1 MKTKILFIKMFVLSC
16 MLFTLG
22 FTAGS
27 CSDDDDVLQAGY
39 GYAQFKLYKSGLA
52 ETKKTRAST
61 NELNYLRDAQKM
73 KIVLINQDDGTEVVQ
88 TVGLE
93 AMGDDSEFGLRSE
106 KLQLMAGTYQIVGF
120 YLFKAD
126 GTAQELKQIL
136 SGEPYEKTII
146 TVING
151 GLAVQ
156 DIHVKVVNRGIV
168 KFTVTKNFLPS
179 TRATLGEDY
188 LFSDIKYINVT
199 VQEQFTK
206 KDTTFSNVSVEYTE
220 KLDGNGT
227 KISVAV
233 SDSLFRL
240 PAGKYKV
247 KNYTTIKKNKS
258 SLEYGE
264 VNGADFEVSDNVTT
278 EVKIPVNFSKTTG
291 SIKDYLILK
300 EIWEALKGPAIPE
313 KNQKGW
319 SYSGVTY
326 PLGTNWDFNKDIDL
340 WGEQPGVGL
349 DEKGRVI
356 GLTIGA
362 FGPEGDIPA
371 SLGEL
376 TELRTLSLGNHSE
389 QVGDNI
395 IEKTIGTE
403 LTEVQ
408 KNSVRNDF
416 YNKFVKKDMASYFS
430 EPIQAALKWQKEGI
444 PSRFSQADVKSEASR
459 PSLKDV
465 PVNRLTNG
473 IHRIP
478 ASIGNLVNLQYL
490 YIANGKF
497 EGFEPG
503 TNLSKLENL
512 TDLEIYNCPSMKKL
526 PEELQQLPNLQ
537 SFNLAS
543 NPNLGDFHED
553 LGKFVASES
562 ISKTLQIF
570 YLTYNKLT
578 VLPDMSMVKKLGK
591 LDCAYNKIKKIEKA
605 FGSDVVLVQ
614 LSMDYNQ
621 IEELPRDGSG
631 SFCGYADVESFSFA
645 YNKLK
650 KFPNIFSSQSV
661 YVMSSVNFSFNEID
675 GFEGEENGTFNGVN
689 ASTIA
694 LGGNKLKKFPNIFS
708 SQSIY
713 VMSSVNFSF
722 NEIDGFEGEEDG
734 TFKGV
739 NANTIAL
746 GGNKL
751 KKFPDILFKT
761 NSQVSVLGL
770 NGNGIEEIPKGTFS
784 ASKYSYMMKT
794 LDLTYNKLS
803 KLPDDFNGKNM
814 PFLYGV
820 DISNNRFTEVP
831 TGPMDAATLTV
842 YAVRSQRDENGNRLL
857 RKWPSNISLC
867 PSLRQFCIGG
877 NDLRKITDTISPYVI
892 VFEIKDNP
900 NISLN
905 LSNVCNMI
913 KAGAYLLIYDPEQD
927 IRGCDYLKN

>member
-1 MKTKILFIKMFVLSC
+1 MKTEILFIRMFVLSC
-16 MLFTLG
+16 ILFILG
-22 FTAGS
+22 FTVGS
-27 CSDDDDVLQAGY
+27 CSDDDDAVLQAGY

-478 ASIGNLVNLQYL
+478 ASIGNLENLQYL

-553 LGKFVASES
+553 LGEFVASEN

-570 YLTYNKLT
+570 YLTYNNLT

-645 YNKLK
+645 H
-650 KFPNIFSSQSV
+650 
-661 YVMSSVNFSFNEID
+661 
-675 GFEGEENGTFNGVN
+675 
-689 ASTIA
+689 
-694 LGGNKLKKFPNIFS
+694 NKLKKFPNIFS

>member
-1 MKTKILFIKMFVLSC
+1 MKTKILFIRMFVLSC
-16 MLFTLG
+16 ILFILG
-22 FTAGS
+22 FTVGS
-27 CSDDDDVLQAGY
+27 CSDDDDAVLQAGY

-553 LGKFVASES
+553 LGEFVASEN

-570 YLTYNKLT
+570 YLTYNNLT

-591 LDCAYNKIKKIEKA
+591 LDWAYNKIKKIEKA

-645 YNKLK
+645 H
-650 KFPNIFSSQSV
+650 
-661 YVMSSVNFSFNEID
+661 
-675 GFEGEENGTFNGVN
+675 
-689 ASTIA
+689 
-694 LGGNKLKKFPNIFS
+694 NKLKKFPNIFS

>member
-1 MKTKILFIKMFVLSC
+1 MKTEILFIRMFVLSC
-16 MLFTLG
+16 ILFILG
-22 FTAGS
+22 FTVGS
-27 CSDDDDVLQAGY
+27 CSDDDDAVLQAGY

-52 ETKKTRAST
+52 ETKKMRAST

-553 LGKFVASES
+553 LGEFVASEN

-570 YLTYNKLT
+570 YLTYNNLT

-645 YNKLK
+645 H
-650 KFPNIFSSQSV
+650 
-661 YVMSSVNFSFNEID
+661 
-675 GFEGEENGTFNGVN
+675 
-689 ASTIA
+689 
-694 LGGNKLKKFPNIFS
+694 NKLKKFPNIFS

>member
-1 MKTKILFIKMFVLSC
+1 MKTKILFIRMFVLSC
-16 MLFTLG
+16 ILFILG
-22 FTAGS
+22 FTVGS
-27 CSDDDDVLQAGY
+27 CSDDDDAVLQAGY

-553 LGKFVASES
+553 LCEFVASEN

-570 YLTYNKLT
+570 YLTYNNLT

-645 YNKLK
+645 H
-650 KFPNIFSSQSV
+650 
-661 YVMSSVNFSFNEID
+661 
-675 GFEGEENGTFNGVN
+675 
-689 ASTIA
+689 
-694 LGGNKLKKFPNIFS
+694 NKLKKFPNIFS

>member
-1 MKTKILFIKMFVLSC
+1 MKTEILFIRMFVLSC
-16 MLFTLG
+16 ILFILG
-22 FTAGS
+22 FTVGS
-27 CSDDDDVLQAGY
+27 CSDDDDAVLQAGY

-553 LGKFVASES
+553 LGEFVASEN

-570 YLTYNKLT
+570 YLTYNNLT

-645 YNKLK
+645 H
-650 KFPNIFSSQSV
+650 
-661 YVMSSVNFSFNEID
+661 
-675 GFEGEENGTFNGVN
+675 
-689 ASTIA
+689 
-694 LGGNKLKKFPNIFS
+694 NKLKKFPNIFS

>member
-1 MKTKILFIKMFVLSC
+1 MKTEILFIRMFVLSC
-16 MLFTLG
+16 ILFILG
-22 FTAGS
+22 FTVGS
-27 CSDDDDVLQAGY
+27 CSDDDDAVLQAGY

-126 GTAQELKQIL
+126 GTAQELKQVL

-553 LGKFVASES
+553 LGEFVASEN

-570 YLTYNKLT
+570 YLTYNNLT

-645 YNKLK
+645 H
-650 KFPNIFSSQSV
+650 
-661 YVMSSVNFSFNEID
+661 
-675 GFEGEENGTFNGVN
+675 
-689 ASTIA
+689 
-694 LGGNKLKKFPNIFS
+694 NKLKKFPNIFS

>member
-1 MKTKILFIKMFVLSC
+1 MKTEILFIRMFVLSC
-16 MLFTLG
+16 ILFILG
-22 FTAGS
+22 FTVGS
-27 CSDDDDVLQAGY
+27 CSDDDDAVLQAGY

-553 LGKFVASES
+553 LGEFVASEN

-570 YLTYNKLT
+570 YLTYNNLT

-645 YNKLK
+645 H
-650 KFPNIFSSQSV
+650 
-661 YVMSSVNFSFNEID
+661 
-675 GFEGEENGTFNGVN
+675 
-689 ASTIA
+689 
-694 LGGNKLKKFPNIFS
+694 NKLKKFPNIFS

-927 IRGCDYLKN
+927 IRGGDYLKN

>member
-1 MKTKILFIKMFVLSC
+1 MKTKILFIRMFVLSC
-16 MLFTLG
+16 ILFILG
-22 FTAGS
+22 FTVGS
-27 CSDDDDVLQAGY
+27 CSDDDDAVLQAGY

-553 LGKFVASES
+553 LGEFVASEN

-570 YLTYNKLT
+570 YLTYNNLT

-645 YNKLK
+645 H
-650 KFPNIFSSQSV
+650 
-661 YVMSSVNFSFNEID
+661 
-675 GFEGEENGTFNGVN
+675 
-689 ASTIA
+689 
-694 LGGNKLKKFPNIFS
+694 NKLKKFPNIFS

-913 KAGAYLLIYDPEQD
+913 NAGAYLLIYDPEQD
-927 IRGCDYLKN
+927 ICGCDYLKN

>member
-1 MKTKILFIKMFVLSC
+1 MKTEILFIRMFVLSC
-16 MLFTLG
+16 ILFILG
-22 FTAGS
+22 FTVGS
-27 CSDDDDVLQAGY
+27 CSDDDDAVLQAGY

-553 LGKFVASES
+553 LGEFVASEN

-570 YLTYNKLT
+570 YLTYNNLT

-645 YNKLK
+645 H
-650 KFPNIFSSQSV
+650 
-661 YVMSSVNFSFNEID
+661 
-675 GFEGEENGTFNGVN
+675 
-689 ASTIA
+689 
-694 LGGNKLKKFPNIFS
+694 NKLKKFPNIFS

-927 IRGCDYLKN
+927 IRGCDYLKKLNG

>member
-39 GYAQFKLYKSGLA
+39 GYAQFKLYKGVSTG
-52 ETKKTRAST
+52 TRAST
-61 NELNYLRDAQKM
+61 NELDYLRDAQKM
-73 KIVLINQDDGTEVVQ
+73 KIVLINQEDGTEIVQ

-93 AMGDDSEFGLRSE
+93 AMGDDSEFGLRSD
-106 KLQLMAGTYQIVGF
+106 KLQLMAGTYQIIGF
-120 YLFKAD
+120 YLYKAD
-126 GTAQELKQIL
+126 GTTQDLKQIL
-136 SGEPYEKTII
+136 SGEPDKKTIL
-146 TVING
+146 TVVNG

-156 DIHVKVVNRGIV
+156 DIQVKVVNRGIV
-168 KFTVTKNFLPS
+168 KFTITKNFLPS
-179 TRATLGEDY
+179 TRAIGEDY
-188 LFSDIKYINVT
+188 VFSDIKYINVT

-206 KDTTFSNVSVEYTE
+206 KETTLENIAVKYTE
-220 KLDGNGT
+220 KLDDSGK

-240 PAGKYKV
+240 SAGKYKI
-247 KNYTTIKKNKS
+247 KSYTTKKKNKG

-264 VNGADFEVSDNVTT
+264 VNGADFEVLDNVTT
-278 EVKIPVNFSKTTG
+278 EVNVPINFSKTAG
-291 SIKDYLILK
+291 SIKDYLVLK
-300 EIWEALKGPAIPE
+300 EMWEALKGPSIPE

-319 SYSGVTY
+319 SYSGTTY

-340 WGEQPGVGL
+340 WGDQPGVDL
-349 DEKGRVI
+349 DAKGRVT
-356 GLTIGA
+356 GLSIGA
-362 FGPEGDIPA
+362 FGPEGDIPE
-371 SLGEL
+371 SLGDL
-376 TELRTLSLGNHSE
+376 TELRTLSLGNHSD

-395 IEKTIGTE
+395 IEKTMGTE

-408 KNSVRNDF
+408 KNSIRSDY
-416 YNKFVKKDMASYFS
+416 YNKFVKVDIESYFS

-444 PSRFSQADVKSEASR
+444 PSRFSQPTVNSKANR

-478 ASIGNLVNLQYL
+478 ASIGNLKKLQYL

-503 TNLSKLENL
+503 TDLSGLENL
-512 TDLEIYNCPSMKKL
+512 TDLEIYNCPSMTKL
-526 PEELQQLPNLQ
+526 PEELNKLPNLQ

-543 NPNLGDFHED
+543 NPSLGDFHED
-553 LGKFVASES
+553 LGEFVASEN

-570 YLTYNKLT
+570 YLTYNNLT

-645 YNKLK
+645 HNKLK
-650 KFPNIFSSQSV
+650 KFP
-661 YVMSSVNFSFNEID
+661 
-675 GFEGEENGTFNGVN
+675 
-689 ASTIA
+689 
-694 LGGNKLKKFPNIFS
+694 K
-708 SQSIY
+708 
-713 VMSSVNFSF
+713 
-722 NEIDGFEGEEDG
+722 
-734 TFKGV
+734 
-739 NANTIAL
+739 
-746 GGNKL
+746 
-751 KKFPDILFKT
+751 ILFDT
-761 NSQVSVLGL
+761 NSQVSALGL
-770 NGNGIEEIPKGTFS
+770 NGNGIEEIPKGTFN

-794 LDLTYNKLS
+794 FDLTYNHLS

-820 DISNNRFTEVP
+820 DLSNNRFTEVP

-842 YAVRSQRDENGNRLL
+842 YAVRNQRDENGNRLL
-857 RKWPSNISLC
+857 RKWPGNLGLC

-877 NDLRKITDTISPYVI
+877 NDLRKISDTISSAII

>member
-1 MKTKILFIKMFVLSC
+1 MKTEILFIRMFVLSC
-16 MLFTLG
+16 ILFILG
-22 FTAGS
+22 FTVGS
-27 CSDDDDVLQAGY
+27 CSDDDDAVLQAGY

-389 QVGDNI
+389 QVRDNI

-553 LGKFVASES
+553 LGEFVASEN

-570 YLTYNKLT
+570 YLTYNNLT

-645 YNKLK
+645 H
-650 KFPNIFSSQSV
+650 
-661 YVMSSVNFSFNEID
+661 
-675 GFEGEENGTFNGVN
+675 
-689 ASTIA
+689 
-694 LGGNKLKKFPNIFS
+694 NKLKKFPNIFS

>member
-1 MKTKILFIKMFVLSC
+1 MKTEILFIRMFVLSC
-16 MLFTLG
+16 ILFILG
-22 FTAGS
+22 FTVGS
-27 CSDDDDVLQAGY
+27 CSDDDDAVLQAGY

-553 LGKFVASES
+553 LGEFVASEN

-570 YLTYNKLT
+570 YLTYNNLT

-645 YNKLK
+645 H
-650 KFPNIFSSQSV
+650 
-661 YVMSSVNFSFNEID
+661 
-675 GFEGEENGTFNGVN
+675 
-689 ASTIA
+689 
-694 LGGNKLKKFPNIFS
+694 NKLKKFPNIFS

-913 KAGAYLLIYDPEQD
+913 KAGAYLLIYDPEHD

>member
-1 MKTKILFIKMFVLSC
+1 MKTKILFIRMFVLSC
-16 MLFTLG
+16 ILFILG
-22 FTAGS
+22 FTVGS
-27 CSDDDDVLQAGY
+27 CSDDDDAVLQAGY

-340 WGEQPGVGL
+340 WGKQPGVGL

-553 LGKFVASES
+553 LGEFVASEN

-570 YLTYNKLT
+570 YLTYNNLT

-645 YNKLK
+645 H
-650 KFPNIFSSQSV
+650 
-661 YVMSSVNFSFNEID
+661 
-675 GFEGEENGTFNGVN
+675 
-689 ASTIA
+689 
-694 LGGNKLKKFPNIFS
+694 NKLKKFPNIFS

>member
-1 MKTKILFIKMFVLSC
+1 MKTEILFIRMFVLSC
-16 MLFTLG
+16 ILFILG
-22 FTAGS
+22 FTVGS
-27 CSDDDDVLQAGY
+27 CSDDDDAVLQAGY

-553 LGKFVASES
+553 LGEFVASEN

-570 YLTYNKLT
+570 YLTYNNLT

-645 YNKLK
+645 H
-650 KFPNIFSSQSV
+650 
-661 YVMSSVNFSFNEID
+661 
-675 GFEGEENGTFNGVN
+675 
-689 ASTIA
+689 
-694 LGGNKLKKFPNIFS
+694 NKLKKFPNIFS

-739 NANTIAL
+739 NTNTIAL

>member
-1 MKTKILFIKMFVLSC
+1 MKTEILFIRMFVLSC

-22 FTAGS
+22 FTVGS
-27 CSDDDDVLQAGY
+27 CSDDDDAVLQAGY
-39 GYAQFKLYKSGLA
+39 GYAQFKLYKSCLA
-52 ETKKTRAST
+52 ETKVTRAST

-247 KNYTTIKKNKS
+247 KNYTTIKKNKG

-553 LGKFVASES
+553 LGEFVASEN

-570 YLTYNKLT
+570 YLTYNNLT

-645 YNKLK
+645 H
-650 KFPNIFSSQSV
+650 
-661 YVMSSVNFSFNEID
+661 
-675 GFEGEENGTFNGVN
+675 
-689 ASTIA
+689 
-694 LGGNKLKKFPNIFS
+694 NKLKKFPNIFS

>member
-1 MKTKILFIKMFVLSC
+1 MKTEILFIRMFVLSC
-16 MLFTLG
+16 ILFILG
-22 FTAGS
+22 FTVGS
-27 CSDDDDVLQAGY
+27 CSDDDDAVLQAGY

-553 LGKFVASES
+553 LGEFVASEN

-570 YLTYNKLT
+570 YLTYNNLT

-645 YNKLK
+645 H
-650 KFPNIFSSQSV
+650 
-661 YVMSSVNFSFNEID
+661 
-675 GFEGEENGTFNGVN
+675 
-689 ASTIA
+689 
-694 LGGNKLKKFPNIFS
+694 NKLKKFPNIFS

-877 NDLRKITDTISPYVI
+877 NDLRRITDTISPYVI

>member
-1 MKTKILFIKMFVLSC
+1 MKTKILFIRMFVLSC
-16 MLFTLG
+16 ILFILG
-22 FTAGS
+22 FTVGS
-27 CSDDDDVLQAGY
+27 CSDDDDAVLQAGY

-151 GLAVQ
+151 ELAVQ

-553 LGKFVASES
+553 LGEFVASEN

-570 YLTYNKLT
+570 YLTYNNLT

-645 YNKLK
+645 H
-650 KFPNIFSSQSV
+650 
-661 YVMSSVNFSFNEID
+661 
-675 GFEGEENGTFNGVN
+675 
-689 ASTIA
+689 
-694 LGGNKLKKFPNIFS
+694 NKLKKFPNIFS

>member
-1 MKTKILFIKMFVLSC
+1 MKTEILFIRMFVLSC
-16 MLFTLG
+16 ILFILG
-22 FTAGS
+22 FTVGS
-27 CSDDDDVLQAGY
+27 CSDDDDAVLQAGY

-319 SYSGVTY
+319 SYSGLTY

-553 LGKFVASES
+553 LGEFVASEN

-570 YLTYNKLT
+570 YLTYNNLT

-645 YNKLK
+645 H
-650 KFPNIFSSQSV
+650 
-661 YVMSSVNFSFNEID
+661 
-675 GFEGEENGTFNGVN
+675 
-689 ASTIA
+689 
-694 LGGNKLKKFPNIFS
+694 NKLKKFPNIFS

>member
-1 MKTKILFIKMFVLSC
+1 MKTEILFIRMFVLSC
-16 MLFTLG
+16 ILFILG
-22 FTAGS
+22 FTVGS
-27 CSDDDDVLQAGY
+27 CSDDDDAVLQAGY

-553 LGKFVASES
+553 LGEFVASEN

-570 YLTYNKLT
+570 YLTYNNLT

-645 YNKLK
+645 HNKLK
-650 KFPNIFSSQSV
+650 KFPNIFSSQSR
-661 YVMSSVNFSFNEID
+661 
-675 GFEGEENGTFNGVN
+675 
-689 ASTIA
+689 
-694 LGGNKLKKFPNIFS
+694 
-708 SQSIY
+708 Y

>member
-1 MKTKILFIKMFVLSC
+1 MKTEILFIRMFVLSC
-16 MLFTLG
+16 ILFILG
-22 FTAGS
+22 FTVGS
-27 CSDDDDVLQAGY
+27 CSDDDDAVLQAGY

-553 LGKFVASES
+553 LGEFVASEN

-570 YLTYNKLT
+570 YLTYNNLT

-645 YNKLK
+645 H
-650 KFPNIFSSQSV
+650 
-661 YVMSSVNFSFNEID
+661 
-675 GFEGEENGTFNGVN
+675 
-689 ASTIA
+689 
-694 LGGNKLKKFPNIFS
+694 NKLKKFPNIFS

-927 IRGCDYLKN
+927 IRGCDYLSIKWINNKKESI

>member
-1 MKTKILFIKMFVLSC
+1 MKTEILFIRMFVLSC
-16 MLFTLG
+16 ILFILG
-22 FTAGS
+22 FTVGS
-27 CSDDDDVLQAGY
+27 CSDDDDAVLQAGY

-126 GTAQELKQIL
+126 GTAQELKQFL

-553 LGKFVASES
+553 LGEFVASEN

-570 YLTYNKLT
+570 YLTYNNLT

-645 YNKLK
+645 H
-650 KFPNIFSSQSV
+650 
-661 YVMSSVNFSFNEID
+661 
-675 GFEGEENGTFNGVN
+675 
-689 ASTIA
+689 
-694 LGGNKLKKFPNIFS
+694 NKLKKFPNIFS

>member
-1 MKTKILFIKMFVLSC
+1 MKTEILFIRMFVLSC
-16 MLFTLG
+16 ILFILG
-22 FTAGS
+22 FTVGS
-27 CSDDDDVLQAGY
+27 CSDDDDAVLQAGY

-553 LGKFVASES
+553 LGEFVASEN

-570 YLTYNKLT
+570 YLTYNNLT

-645 YNKLK
+645 H
-650 KFPNIFSSQSV
+650 
-661 YVMSSVNFSFNEID
+661 
-675 GFEGEENGTFNGVN
+675 
-689 ASTIA
+689 
-694 LGGNKLKKFPNIFS
+694 NKLKKFPNIFS

-820 DISNNRFTEVP
+820 DTSNNRFTEVP

>member
-1 MKTKILFIKMFVLSC
+1 MKTEILFIRMFVLSC
-16 MLFTLG
+16 ILFILG
-22 FTAGS
+22 FTVGS
-27 CSDDDDVLQAGY
+27 CSDDDDAVLQAGY

-300 EIWEALKGPAIPE
+300 EIWEALKGPSIPE

-553 LGKFVASES
+553 LGEFVASEN

-570 YLTYNKLT
+570 YLTYNNLT

-645 YNKLK
+645 H
-650 KFPNIFSSQSV
+650 
-661 YVMSSVNFSFNEID
+661 
-675 GFEGEENGTFNGVN
+675 
-689 ASTIA
+689 
-694 LGGNKLKKFPNIFS
+694 NKLKKFPNIFS

>member
-1 MKTKILFIKMFVLSC
+1 MKTEILFIRMFVLSC
-16 MLFTLG
+16 ILFILG
-22 FTAGS
+22 FTVGS
-27 CSDDDDVLQAGY
+27 CSDDDDAVLQAGY

-395 IEKTIGTE
+395 IERTIGTE

-553 LGKFVASES
+553 LGEFVASEN

-570 YLTYNKLT
+570 YLTYNNLT

-645 YNKLK
+645 H
-650 KFPNIFSSQSV
+650 
-661 YVMSSVNFSFNEID
+661 
-675 GFEGEENGTFNGVN
+675 
-689 ASTIA
+689 
-694 LGGNKLKKFPNIFS
+694 NKLKKFPNIFS

>member
-1 MKTKILFIKMFVLSC
+1 MKTEILFIRMFVLSC
-16 MLFTLG
+16 ILFILG
-22 FTAGS
+22 FTVGS
-27 CSDDDDVLQAGY
+27 CSDDDDAVLQAGY

-473 IHRIP
+473 IHRSP

-553 LGKFVASES
+553 LGEFVASEN

-570 YLTYNKLT
+570 YLTYNNLT

-645 YNKLK
+645 H
-650 KFPNIFSSQSV
+650 
-661 YVMSSVNFSFNEID
+661 
-675 GFEGEENGTFNGVN
+675 
-689 ASTIA
+689 
-694 LGGNKLKKFPNIFS
+694 NKLKKFPNIFS

>member
-1 MKTKILFIKMFVLSC
+1 MKTKILFIRMFVLSC
-16 MLFTLG
+16 ILFILG
-22 FTAGS
+22 FTVGS
-27 CSDDDDVLQAGY
+27 CSDDDDAVLQAGY

-478 ASIGNLVNLQYL
+478 ASIGNLKNLQYL

-553 LGKFVASES
+553 LGEFVASEN

-570 YLTYNKLT
+570 YLTYNNLT

-645 YNKLK
+645 H
-650 KFPNIFSSQSV
+650 
-661 YVMSSVNFSFNEID
+661 
-675 GFEGEENGTFNGVN
+675 
-689 ASTIA
+689 
-694 LGGNKLKKFPNIFS
+694 NKLKKFPNIFS

>member
-1 MKTKILFIKMFVLSC
+1 MKTKILFIRMFVLSC

-22 FTAGS
+22 FTVGS
-27 CSDDDDVLQAGY
+27 CSDDDDAVLQAGY

-120 YLFKAD
+120 YLYKAD
-126 GTAQELKQIL
+126 GTAQDLKQIL
-136 SGEPYEKTII
+136 SGEPDKKTII

-156 DIHVKVVNRGIV
+156 DIHVKVVNRGMV

-179 TRATLGEDY
+179 TRAALGEDY
-188 LFSDIKYINVT
+188 LFSDIEYITVT

-206 KDTTFSNVSVEYTE
+206 KDMTFTDVAVEYTE
-220 KLDGNGT
+220 KLNGNGT

-233 SDSLFRL
+233 SDSIFRL
-240 PAGKYKV
+240 SAGKYKV
-247 KNYTTIKKNKS
+247 KNYTTKKKNKG

-319 SYSGVTY
+319 SYSGTTY
-326 PLGTNWDFNKDIDL
+326 PLGTNWDFDKDIDL
-340 WGEQPGVGL
+340 WGEQPGVEL
-349 DEKGRVI
+349 DAKGRVTA
-356 GLTIGA
+356 LSIGA
-362 FGPEGDIPA
+362 FAPEGDIPE
-371 SLGEL
+371 SLGDL
-376 TELRTLSLGNHSE
+376 TELGTLSLGNHSD

-395 IEKTIGTE
+395 IEKTMGAE

-408 KNSVRNDF
+408 KNSIRSDF
-416 YNKFVKKDMASYFS
+416 YNKFVNNDIALYFS
-430 EPIQAALKWQKEGI
+430 EPIQDALKWQKEEVSANFPQYSVIG
-444 PSRFSQADVKSEASR
+444 KTSR

-473 IHRIP
+473 IRQIP
-478 ASIGNLVNLQYL
+478 TSIGKLKNLQYL

-497 EGFEPG
+497 EGFEQG
-503 TNLSKLENL
+503 TDLSGLENL
-512 TDLEIYNCPSMKKL
+512 TDIEIYNCPSMKKL

-543 NPNLGDFHED
+543 NPSLGDFHED

-591 LDCAYNKIKKIEKA
+591 LDCAYNKITRIEKA
-605 FGSDVVLVQ
+605 FGSDVNLVQ

-621 IEELPRDGSG
+621 ITELPRDDNGN
-631 SFCGYADVESFSFA
+631 FCGYADVESFSFA
-645 YNKLK
+645 HNKLK
-650 KFPNIFSSQSV
+650 KFPNIFSAQSI

-675 GFEGEENGTFNGVN
+675 GFEGEENGTFKGVN

-694 LGGNKLKKFPNIFS
+694 LGS
-708 SQSIY
+708 
-713 VMSSVNFSF
+713 
-722 NEIDGFEGEEDG
+722 
-734 TFKGV
+734 
-739 NANTIAL
+739 
-746 GGNKL
+746 NKL

-761 NSQVSVLGL
+761 NSKVAVLGL
-770 NGNGIEEIPKGTFS
+770 SGNGIEEIPKGTFK
-784 ASKYSYMMKT
+784 ASKYSSMMKT
-794 LDLTYNKLS
+794 FDLTYNKLS
-803 KLPDDFNGKNM
+803 KLPDDFNGENM

-831 TGPMDAATLTV
+831 TGPMNAATLTV
-842 YAVRSQRDENGNRLL
+842 YAVRNQRDENGNRLL
-857 RKWPSNISLC
+857 RKWPSNIIPLC

-877 NDLRKITDTISPYVI
+877 NDLRKITETISSRVV

-905 LSNVCNMI
+905 LSNVCDMI
-913 KAGAYLLIYDPEQD
+913 KRGAYLLIYDPEQD
-927 IRGCDYLKN
+927 IRGCDYLKK

>member
-1 MKTKILFIKMFVLSC
+1 MKTEILFIRMFVLSC
-16 MLFTLG
+16 ILFILG
-22 FTAGS
+22 FTVGS
-27 CSDDDDVLQAGY
+27 CSDDDDAVLQAGY

-553 LGKFVASES
+553 LGEFVASEN

-570 YLTYNKLT
+570 YLTYNNLT

-645 YNKLK
+645 H
-650 KFPNIFSSQSV
+650 
-661 YVMSSVNFSFNEID
+661 
-675 GFEGEENGTFNGVN
+675 
-689 ASTIA
+689 
-694 LGGNKLKKFPNIFS
+694 NKLKKFPNIFS

-927 IRGCDYLKN
+927 IRGCDYVKN

>member
-1 MKTKILFIKMFVLSC
+1 MKTEILFIRMFVLSC
-16 MLFTLG
+16 ILFILG
-22 FTAGS
+22 FTVGS
-27 CSDDDDVLQAGY
+27 CSDDDDAVLQAGY

-553 LGKFVASES
+553 LGEFVASEN

-570 YLTYNKLT
+570 YLTYNNLT

-645 YNKLK
+645 H
-650 KFPNIFSSQSV
+650 
-661 YVMSSVNFSFNEID
+661 
-675 GFEGEENGTFNGVN
+675 
-689 ASTIA
+689 
-694 LGGNKLKKFPNIFS
+694 NKLKKFPNIFS

-713 VMSSVNFSF
+713 VLSSVNFSF
-722 NEIDGFEGEEDG
+722 NEIEGFEGEEDG

>member
-1 MKTKILFIKMFVLSC
+1 MKTEILFIRMFVLSC
-16 MLFTLG
+16 ILFILG
-22 FTAGS
+22 FTVGS
-27 CSDDDDVLQAGY
+27 CSDDDDAVLQAGY

-553 LGKFVASES
+553 LGEFVASEN

-570 YLTYNKLT
+570 YLTYNNLT

-645 YNKLK
+645 H
-650 KFPNIFSSQSV
+650 
-661 YVMSSVNFSFNEID
+661 
-675 GFEGEENGTFNGVN
+675 
-689 ASTIA
+689 
-694 LGGNKLKKFPNIFS
+694 NKLKKFPNIFS

-905 LSNVCNMI
+905 LSNVCDLI
-913 KAGAYLLIYDPEQD
+913 KEGRYLLIYDPEQD

>member
-1 MKTKILFIKMFVLSC
+1 MKTKILFIRMFVLSC
-16 MLFTLG
+16 ILFILG
-22 FTAGS
+22 FTVGS
-27 CSDDDDVLQAGY
+27 CSDDDDAMLQAGY

-553 LGKFVASES
+553 LGEFVASEN

-570 YLTYNKLT
+570 YLTYNNLT

-645 YNKLK
+645 H
-650 KFPNIFSSQSV
+650 
-661 YVMSSVNFSFNEID
+661 
-675 GFEGEENGTFNGVN
+675 
-689 ASTIA
+689 
-694 LGGNKLKKFPNIFS
+694 NKLKKFPNIFS

>member
-1 MKTKILFIKMFVLSC
+1 MKTEILFIRMFVLSC
-16 MLFTLG
+16 ILFILG
-22 FTAGS
+22 FTVGS
-27 CSDDDDVLQAGY
+27 CSDDDDAVLQAGY

-136 SGEPYEKTII
+136 SGEPYEKMII

-553 LGKFVASES
+553 LGEFVASEN

-570 YLTYNKLT
+570 YLTYNNLT

-645 YNKLK
+645 H
-650 KFPNIFSSQSV
+650 
-661 YVMSSVNFSFNEID
+661 
-675 GFEGEENGTFNGVN
+675 
-689 ASTIA
+689 
-694 LGGNKLKKFPNIFS
+694 NKLKKFPNIFS

-820 DISNNRFTEVP
+820 DKSNNRFTEVP

>member
-1 MKTKILFIKMFVLSC
+1 MKTEILFIRMFVLSC
-16 MLFTLG
+16 ILFILG
-22 FTAGS
+22 FTVGS
-27 CSDDDDVLQAGY
+27 CSDDDDAVLQAGY

-73 KIVLINQDDGTEVVQ
+73 KIVLINQEDGTEVVQ

-247 KNYTTIKKNKS
+247 KNYTTIKKNKG

-371 SLGEL
+371 TLGEL

-553 LGKFVASES
+553 LGEFVASEN

-570 YLTYNKLT
+570 YLTYNNLT

-645 YNKLK
+645 H
-650 KFPNIFSSQSV
+650 
-661 YVMSSVNFSFNEID
+661 
-675 GFEGEENGTFNGVN
+675 
-689 ASTIA
+689 
-694 LGGNKLKKFPNIFS
+694 NKLKKFPNIFS

>member
-1 MKTKILFIKMFVLSC
+1 MKTEILFIRMFVLSC
-16 MLFTLG
+16 ILFILG
-22 FTAGS
+22 FTVGS
-27 CSDDDDVLQAGY
+27 CSDDDDAVLQAGY

-120 YLFKAD
+120 YLYKAD
-126 GTAQELKQIL
+126 GTAQDLKQIL

-553 LGKFVASES
+553 LGEFVASEN

-570 YLTYNKLT
+570 YLTYNNLT

-645 YNKLK
+645 H
-650 KFPNIFSSQSV
+650 
-661 YVMSSVNFSFNEID
+661 
-675 GFEGEENGTFNGVN
+675 
-689 ASTIA
+689 
-694 LGGNKLKKFPNIFS
+694 NKLKKFPNIFS

>member
-1 MKTKILFIKMFVLSC
+1 MKMKILFIRMFVLSY

-22 FTAGS
+22 FTVGS
-27 CSDDDDVLQAGY
+27 CSDDDEDMLQTGY
-39 GYAQFKLYKSGLA
+39 GYAQFKLYKSGLE
-52 ETKKTRAST
+52 ETKGTRAST
-61 NELNYLRDAQKM
+61 NELDYLRDAKKM
-73 KIVLINQDDGTEVVQ
+73 KIVLINQEDGTEVMQ

-93 AMGDDSEFGLRSE
+93 AMGDDSEFGLRSA
-106 KLQLMAGTYQIVGF
+106 KLQLMAGTYQIIGF
-120 YLFKAD
+120 YLYKAD
-126 GTAQELKQIL
+126 GTAQDLKQIL
-136 SGEPYEKTII
+136 SGEPDKKTII
-146 TVING
+146 TVLNG
-151 GLAVQ
+151 GLTVQ
-156 DIHVKVVNRGIV
+156 DIHVKVVNRGMV
-168 KFTVTKNFLPS
+168 KFTIIKNFLPS
-179 TRATLGEDY
+179 TRIALGEDY
-188 LFSDIKYINVT
+188 IFSDIKYINVT

-206 KDTTFSNVSVEYTE
+206 KDTTFENVAVKYTE
-220 KLDGNGT
+220 KLDDNGT
-227 KISVAV
+227 KISLAV

-240 PAGKYKV
+240 SAGKYRV
-247 KNYTTIKKNKS
+247 KNYLTKKKNKG
-258 SLEYGE
+258 SLEAGE
-264 VNGADFEVSDNVTT
+264 VNGADFEVVDNVTT
-278 EVKIPVNFSKTTG
+278 EVKVPVNFLKSTG
-291 SIKDYLILK
+291 SIKDYLVLK

-313 KNQKGW
+313 RNQKGW
-319 SYSGVTY
+319 SYSGVKY
-326 PLGTNWDFNKDIDL
+326 PLGANWNFDKDLDL
-340 WGEQPGVGL
+340 WGDQPGVEL
-349 DEKGRVI
+349 DAKGRVT
-356 GLTIGA
+356 GLSIGA
-362 FGPEGDIPA
+362 FAPEGDIPE

-376 TELRTLSLGNHSE
+376 TELKTLSLGNHSD

-395 IEKTIGTE
+395 IEETMGTE

-416 YNKFVKKDMASYFS
+416 YNKFLKKDITLYFS
-430 EPIQAALKWQKEGI
+430 EPIQDALKWQKEGV
-444 PSRFSQADVKSEASR
+444 PASFSQSVVNSKTSR

-473 IHRIP
+473 IRKIP
-478 ASIGNLVNLQYL
+478 ASIGKLKNLQFL

-497 EGFEPG
+497 EGFEQG
-503 TNLSKLENL
+503 TDLSGLEKL
-512 TDLEIYNCPSMKKL
+512 TDLEIYNCPSMTKL
-526 PEELQQLPNLQ
+526 PKELEQLPNLQ
-537 SFNLAS
+537 SFNLAN

-553 LGKFVASES
+553 LAEFVASEN

-570 YLTYNKLT
+570 YLTNNNLT

-591 LDCAYNKIKKIEKA
+591 LDCAYNKIKRIEKA

-621 IEELPRDGSG
+621 IEELPRDENG

-645 YNKLK
+645 HNKLK

-661 YVMSSVNFSFNEID
+661 YVMSSID
-675 GFEGEENGTFNGVN
+675 
-689 ASTIA
+689 
-694 LGGNKLKKFPNIFS
+694 
-708 SQSIY
+708 
-713 VMSSVNFSF
+713 FSF

-734 TFKGV
+734 SFNGV

-770 NGNGIEEIPKGTFS
+770 NGNGMEEIPKGTFS

-794 LDLTYNKLS
+794 IDLTYNKLS
-803 KLPDDFNGKNM
+803 KLPDDFNGRTM

-842 YAVRSQRDENGNRLL
+842 YAVRNQRDENGNRLL
-857 RKWPSNISLC
+857 RNWPGNISLC

-877 NDLRKITDTISPYVI
+877 NDLRKISDTISPYIV

-900 NISLN
+900 NISIN

-927 IRGCDYLKN
+927 IRGCDYLKK

>member
-1 MKTKILFIKMFVLSC
+1 MKTKILFIRMFVLSC
-16 MLFTLG
+16 ILFILG
-22 FTAGS
+22 FTVGS
-27 CSDDDDVLQAGY
+27 CSDDDDAVLQAGY

-553 LGKFVASES
+553 LGEFVASEN

-570 YLTYNKLT
+570 YLTYNNLT

-645 YNKLK
+645 H
-650 KFPNIFSSQSV
+650 
-661 YVMSSVNFSFNEID
+661 
-675 GFEGEENGTFNGVN
+675 
-689 ASTIA
+689 
-694 LGGNKLKKFPNIFS
+694 NKLKKFPNIFS

-751 KKFPDILFKT
+751 KT